1 MLKTRIAVFV
11 SGGGTNLQA
20 LLDAQKAGELPDGE
34 IVLVLSS
41 SPNAYALER
50 AANFGVRTAVVS
62 RKSCAS
68 QEEFE
73 AAISRELKAENIEM
87 IVLAGFM
94 SILGADFTSKWDKR
108 IINVHPSLIPSF
120 CGKGFYGL
128 RVHEAALEY
137 GVKVTGATVHF
148 VNEVPD
154 GGQIILQKSVDIL
167 PGDTPEILQRRV
179 MEQAEWKLLPQ
190 AAQLVAKRIRDEK
203 ECTTERKAQMD
214 VYKINTP
221 AELLQ
226 GNSYVGRG
234 IVIGKTPDSSKAVI
248 AYFIMGRSEN
258 SRNRVFEEK
267 EGVLYTR
274 PFDESKV
281 EDPSLIIYAAMRS
294 YDNKLIVTNGD
305 QTDTVY
311 EGLEAG
317 KSFGQAL
324 QSRQF
329 EPDAPNLTPRISGM
343 LSFDNNDFTYE
354 MSILKSADAEGTACS
369 RYLFSYP
376 ALPGVGHFLHTYVCD
391 GNPIPTFQGEPERMA
406 ISDDADEFTRQ
417 LWNNLDENNR
427 ISLYVRTVDLKTGAV
442 ENRLINKNH

>member
-1 MLKTRIAVFV
+1 MLKTKIAVFV

-20 LLDAQKAGELPDGE
+20 LLDAQAEGKLQDGQ

-41 SPNAYALER
+41 NPGAYALQR
-50 AANFGVRTAVVS
+50 AEKAGVSSVTVS
-62 RKSCAS
+62 RKDSAS
-68 QEEFE
+68 QAEFE
-73 AAISRELKAENIEM
+73 AAISRELENAGIEM

-94 SILGADFTSKWDKR
+94 SILSADFTARWEKR

-120 CGKGFYGL
+120 CGKGYYGL
-128 RVHEAALEY
+128 RVHEAALNY
-137 GVKVTGATVHF
+137 GVKVTGATVHY

-154 GGQIILQKSVDIL
+154 GGQIILQKAVDIL
-167 PGDTPEILQRRV
+167 PGDTPEVLQRRV
-179 MEQAEWKLLPQ
+179 MEQAEWQLLPR

-203 ECTTERKAQMD
+203 SKTERKGQMD
-214 VYKINTP
+214 VYQIHSP
-221 AELLQ
+221 EELIQ

-234 IVIGKTPDSSKAVI
+234 IVIGKTPDASRAVI

-258 SRNRVFEEK
+258 SRNRVFAEED
-267 EGVLYTR
+267 GVLYTR

-281 EDPSLIIYAAMRS
+281 ADPSLIIYAAMRS
-294 YDNKLIVTNGD
+294 FDNKLIVTNGD
-305 QTDTVY
+305 QTDTIY
-311 EGLEAG
+311 NGLAAG

-324 QSRQF
+324 ETRQF

-343 LSFDNNDFTYE
+343 LNFDNNDFTYQ
-354 MSILKSADAEGTACS
+354 MSILKSADPEGTACS

-376 ALPGVGHFLHTYVCD
+376 ALPGLGHFIHTYVCD
-391 GNPIPTFQGEPERMA
+391 GSPIPTFQGEPERMA
-406 ISDDADEFTRQ
+406 IPDDAEEFTRR
-417 LWNNLDENNR
+417 LWNSLDENNR